1 MTVPTNPQQ
10 HEYKETLIKIEK
22 VSVVLGGKLILRDIN
37 AEIKNVVRT
46 DRPDIKQGQ
55 VVGFLGRSGR
65 GKTTLFRVLSGL
77 LRPTEGRVLI
87 TERQVPVEAGMV
99 GVVPQYHTL
108 FDNRTVLGNLTVAG
122 AANKLSRSEA
132 KDKAMALL
140 ERFHVADRADAYPA
154 ELSGGQKQ
162 RVAIIQQLMCGH
174 TYLLMDE
181 PYASLDPV
189 AKAEASELII
199 ELSLMDE
206 RNTIFIVTHEID
218 EAMKVSDMLWLLGF
232 EKKPSGEFL
241 PGACIVDQ
249 INLIQHGLAWQKGI
263 EKTPPFAALANEL
276 QERLKTI

>member
-1 MTVPTNPQQ
+1 MATPY
-10 HEYKETLIKIEK
+10 ELKETLISIENI
-22 VSVVLGGKLILRDIN
+22 SVTLGGNLILRDIC
-37 AEIKNVVRT
+37 AKIKNVVRT

-65 GKTTLFRVLSGL
+65 GKTTLFRVLAGL
-77 LRPTEGRVLI
+77 LKPTTGRVLI

-108 FDNRTVLGNLTVAG
+108 LEHRNVLGNLTVAG
-122 AANKLSRSEA
+122 TVNGLSRTEA

-140 ERFHVADRADAYPA
+140 DRFHVADRADAYPA

-189 AKAEASELII
+189 AKAEASDLII
-199 ELSLMDE
+199 ELSLIDE

-218 EAMKVSDMLWLLGF
+218 EAIKVADTLWLLGF
-232 EKKPSGEFL
+232 EKKPSGEPV
-241 PGACIVDQ
+241 PGACMIDQ
-249 INLIQHGLAWQKGI
+249 VNLIERGLAWQKGI
-263 EKTPPFAALANEL
+263 EKTPQFAALADEL
-276 QERLKTI
+276 LERLKTI